1 MRRQR
6 LAVGVSPWNADRQPG
21 WQAAR
26 APDWK
31 YRVVCILQ
39 PCNSRPGAI
48 CGLLFFEGLID
59 EGTQPEPEVEVPLGA
74 EELEP
79 LTGVGETRI

>member
-1 MRRQR
+1 M
-6 LAVGVSPWNADRQPG
+6 
-21 WQAAR
+21 
-26 APDWK
+26 
-31 YRVVCILQ
+31 CILQ